1 VRFHG
6 LPPQVQEELDGY
18 IAELRAG
25 RTPRGEPPA
34 GGGIPSGALIKKKS

>member
-1 VRFHG
+1 VRFQR

-34 GGGIPSGALIKKKS
+34 GAASLGRAHQKKS